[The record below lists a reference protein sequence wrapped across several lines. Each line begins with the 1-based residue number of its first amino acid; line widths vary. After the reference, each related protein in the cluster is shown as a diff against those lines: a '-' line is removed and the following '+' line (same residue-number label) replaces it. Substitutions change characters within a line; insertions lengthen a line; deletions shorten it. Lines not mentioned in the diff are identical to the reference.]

1 MTNAKLSSGAQVN
14 LNLSLVTEALYH
26 FNLNGDASNPLLA
39 QKLLM
44 TVVISSMMVAHDKM
58 TYCQRQVSCLCYIG
72 LHNKAQQT
80 LKISRN
86 LPIIKFVKCL
96 CIDFKIASEYLLKNC
111 ESHSNVIYK
120 SNKNVHN
127 FIVGHICT
135 TVQIISIGYS
145 GKRHSGKNPSHHY
158 AKKSMIFYSD

>member
-44 TVVISSMMVAHDKM
+44 TLVISSMMVAHDKM

-72 LHNKAQQT
+72 LHNKAQQM

-96 CIDFKIASEYLLKNC
+96 CTNIYFKIASKYLLRNS
-111 ESHSNVIYK
+111 ESHSNAIYK

-127 FIVGHICT
+127 FTVGHIYANS
-135 TVQIISIGYS
+135 QMLI
-145 GKRHSGKNPSHHY
+145 HHFS
-158 AKKSMIFYSD
+158 KIQ

>member
-26 FNLNGDASNPLLA
+26 FSLNGDASNPLLA

-96 CIDFKIASEYLLKNC
+96 CIDFKIASKYLLKNC

-120 SNKNVHN
+120 FNKNVHN
-127 FIVGHICT
+127 FTAGHIYT
-135 TVQIISIGYS
+135 NVQIHTSQ
-145 GKRHSGKNPSHHY
+145 HY
-158 AKKSMIFYSD
+158 AKINDLLF